1 MHEKSYLGR
10 LRLESSEYLG
20 GDIILGLHEGTWE
33 AKT

>member
-10 LRLESSEYLG
+10 LWLQSSEYLG
-20 GDIILGLHEGTWE
+20 GDFILGLQEATGE